1 MSVPVNRRN
10 ADTAFTEFDAHRRAS
25 LMPPLVAVWTAVI
38 MVVVVPYTVVSF
50 TPSPPSRLW
59 VMVLA
64 VTTVAGLRYAWIVG
78 EGFRR
83 LVEMSFWVFTYV
95 FMGLAPLAQ
104 LRMRAIPPTT
114 PRVDPTLNARALII
128 VLVGIAAFLVGLV
141 ISAYVWRRI
150 RDTRWGNP
158 AGVRIDPVRVLILA
172 ACALVANAYYIKKL
186 GVGTLLSSRSAVVEQ
201 AGASLGQSTVASIIG
216 AVAMMSLLVAFI
228 ATVKYR
234 DQNPAADRLYLLV
247 IVVLGAVLLLTFNP
261 ISSAR
266 YLFGTAALAVA
277 ALFGLF
283 ATRARFRVV
292 ALLAVAALVL
302 VFPLA
307 DAFRYS
313 TSAQFKTSS
322 PLESLTSPD
331 YDAFAQVNNTVNFV
345 NNHGVTDGKQAL
357 GVVLFW
363 IPRTIWPGKATD
375 TGILLA
381 ESRNYTVKNLSAPL
395 WSELFINGGWIAL
408 ILGMTALG
416 VVAGVQ
422 DRRIEISLR
431 QARAPTILACILPFY
446 LIILLRG
453 SLLQAMSYFLVIVGC
468 ALFVS
473 RRERAHG

>member
-1 MSVPVNRRN
+1 MKTISSGRTKPHEFAEFDVNRR
-10 ADTAFTEFDAHRRAS
+10 DS
-25 LMPPLVAVWTAVI
+25 LMPPLIAIWTAVI
-38 MVVVVPYTVVSF
+38 MVIIVPFAVVEF
-50 TPSPPSRLW
+50 TPTPPGRVW
-59 VMVLA
+59 MAVLA
-64 VTTVAGLRYAWIVG
+64 VTTISGLRYAWIVG

-104 LRMRAIPPTT
+104 LRLREIPPTT
-114 PRVDPTLNARALII
+114 PRVDPSLNSTAVSI
-128 VLVGIAAFLVGLV
+128 VILGIVGFLVGLV
-141 ISAYVWRRI
+141 FSGAVWRRI
-150 RDTRWGNP
+150 RDTRWGN
-158 AGVRIDPVRVLILA
+158 ATSVRVDPVRVLILA
-172 ACALVANAYYIKKL
+172 GCALVANAYYIKKL

-201 AGASLGQSTVASIIG
+201 ASASLGQSTVASIIG

-228 ATVKYR
+228 AVVKYR
-234 DQNPAADRLYLLV
+234 DQNPGADRLFLLCA
-247 IVVLGAVLLLTFNP
+247 IVLGAVLLLTFNP

-283 ATRARFRVV
+283 ATRVRFRVV

-345 NNHGVTDGKQAL
+345 NTHGVTDGKQAL

-395 WSELFINGGWIAL
+395 WSELFVNGGWIAL
-408 ILGMTALG
+408 IAGMVALG
-416 VVAGVQ
+416 LIAGIQ
-422 DRRIEISLR
+422 DRRIEMSLR
-431 QARAPTILACILPFY
+431 QSRAPTILACILPFY

-453 SLLQAMSYFLVIVGC
+453 SLLQAMSYFLVIIGC
-468 ALFVS
+468 AFFVS
-473 RRERAHG
+473 RREATR